1 MIYTHFKD
9 DKRPMSELHE
19 ETDGGSTRLSAEI
32 LNILNKKF
40 FGSLIESAG
49 VVYGTGELGTIPD
62 IFPMLLYTIRGY
74 LSALDPKKRFPEI
87 EPGMGVTLEK
97 LGHNLYG
104 ISPSAFVLFNSRLRH
119 GSCMVGSFSPV
130 KSLNWNSARSLV
142 HWIAEEIDDI
152 LDDIETTVDPITWR
166 DIKYDVITEIINER
180 AQLINYAL
188 NSQTMQ
194 TFKLQNRVAF
204 KPIHM
209 LLAPLEMQYTKIPLH
224 PLIIEND
231 EQFWANDN
239 GQVSEFVNIIKVV
252 LNASLEPLRQL
263 NKNSLSSD
271 DRKLLQTYNNKA
283 NEVEQLVSI
292 KNIDIWIN
300 NSGFD
305 NPKNKEILD
314 LSRRYFGMVA
324 SPIVIGY
331 FCQEIEKLFQN
342 SQIVEEFKQYAIR
355 WLTRRYCLGLATKK
369 PIPNEILDCKLEIFR
384 EYHLKLSSL
393 DREAFNSAIIRFDQ
407 DINIHL
413 SNILDLQLEIK
424 AQDLNK
430 YIEYWIEEFSG
441 IVPEEI
447 TLLLN
452 IGIMYILCDYQNNK
466 IFAMY
471 LIEETSEELDIA
483 GVRETAHKAI
493 EANKLPILRTT
504 PRT

>member
-1 MIYTHFKD
+1 
-9 DKRPMSELHE
+9 MSELHD
-19 ETDGGSTRLSAEI
+19 ETDTGATRLSAEI

-49 VVYGTGELGTIPD
+49 IVYGTGELGTIPD

-74 LSALDPKKRFPEI
+74 LSALDPKNRFPEI

-97 LGHNLYG
+97 LGQNIYG
-104 ISPSAFVLFNSRLRH
+104 ISPSAFVLFNSRLKH

-130 KSLNWNSARSLV
+130 KSLNWSSARSLV
-142 HWIAEEIDDI
+142 HWIAVEIDDI
-152 LDDIETTVDPITWR
+152 LDDIEATVDPITWR

-194 TFKLQNRVAF
+194 TFKLQNRVAY

-209 LLAPLEMQYTKIPLH
+209 LLAPLDMQYTKIPLD
-224 PLIIEND
+224 PVIIENS
-231 EQFWANDN
+231 EQFWAND
-239 GQVSEFVNIIKVV
+239 GGKVSEFINIIKVV

-271 DRKLLQTYNNKA
+271 DRNLLQMYMKKA
-283 NEVEQLVSI
+283 NDRDKLISI
-292 KNIDIWIN
+292 NTIESWITGL
-300 NSGFD
+300 SFE
-305 NPKNKEILD
+305 NPKNKEILY
-314 LSRRYFGMVA
+314 LVRIYVGMLA
-324 SPIVIGY
+324 TPLIIGY
-331 FCQEIEKLFQN
+331 FCKEVGKVFQN
-342 SQIVEEFKQYAIR
+342 VKIIDDFKEYAIY

-369 PIPNEILDCKLEIFR
+369 LIPNEILDTKLEIFR
-384 EYHLKLSSL
+384 EYQLKLSSL
-393 DREAFNSAIIRFDQ
+393 DREAFNSAIIQFDQ
-407 DINIHL
+407 DITTHM
-413 SNILDLQLEIK
+413 SNILELSLEINV
-424 AQDLNK
+424 QDLNK

-452 IGIMYILCDYQNNK
+452 IGTMYILCDYQNKK

-471 LIEETSEELDIA
+471 LIEETAEELDMA
-483 GVRETAHKAI
+483 GIRETAHKAI
-493 EANKLPILRTT
+493 EINKLPFIKTS
-504 PRT
+504 